1 MTISERDFRGVD
13 LNLLVAFL
21 VLMRERSVSRAAEQ
35 LYLGQPAM
43 SGALA
48 RLRSLFDDELLVR
61 TAAGMEPTPR
71 ALRLEAELLPAL
83 QGVQAALFQS
93 ERFDPGR
100 AERTFT
106 LAMPDWVEAWL
117 MPRVFAELR
126 RQAPGM
132 RIAVKATDPFQAV
145 AMLERHEME
154 LGIAT
159 LRAEPG
165 WMRSQPLAKMGF
177 SCVHHAARLRFE
189 DGLSLSDYIA
199 HPHLLV
205 TYRGVFQSGIDQL
218 LAEQGLQR
226 RVLYTT
232 QQFSALPSLC
242 AKRRRWPACLRHW
255 PSIGPI
261 TRICMPIPCRCHRRS
276 LNYRCSGTRSRIGT
290 RRCNGCAAWSP
301 RRRGS
306 PGKRAAK
313 RPRAGSTRG
322 LLERRGLTQPQA
334 PTWPQA
340 VQNSQPSFLIKAW
353 LPHSGQALPAKGFSM
368 DGASRANRSLCSGT
382 ITPISSTGTP
392 SSVSTPSMA

>member
-93 ERFDPGR
+93 ERFDPAR

-106 LAMPDWVEAWL
+106 LAMPDWVEVWL
-117 MPRVFAELR
+117 MPGVFAELR

-132 RIAVKATDPFQAV
+132 RIAVKATDPFQAA

-189 DGLSLSDYIA
+189 GGLSLSDYIA

-226 RVLYTT
+226 RVQYTT
-232 QQFSALPSLC
+232 QQFSALPSLLREVEALASVPSALAHHWADC
-242 AKRRRWPACLRHW
+242 QNLHAHPLPLPPPEFELSMFWHAVKDRDPALQWLR
-255 PSIGPI
+255 G
-261 TRICMPIPCRCHRRS
+261 
-276 LNYRCSGTRSRIGT
+276 LVAE
-290 RRCNGCAAWSP
+290 AARQP
-301 RRRGS
+301 
-306 PGKRAAK
+306 A
-313 RPRAGSTRG
+313 RAGG
-322 LLERRGLTQPQA
+322 KKA
-334 PTWPQA
+334 PGHIDA
-340 VQNSQPSFLIKAW
+340 
-353 LPHSGQALPAKGFSM
+353 GPA
-368 DGASRANRSLCSGT
+368 
-382 ITPISSTGTP
+382 
-392 SSVSTPSMA
+392 